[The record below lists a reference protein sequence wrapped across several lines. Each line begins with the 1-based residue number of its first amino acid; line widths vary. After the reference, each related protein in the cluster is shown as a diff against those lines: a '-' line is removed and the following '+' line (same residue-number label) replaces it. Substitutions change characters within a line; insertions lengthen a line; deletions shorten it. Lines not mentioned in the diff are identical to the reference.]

1 MQTQFT
7 PFLSLAGGMLIG
19 ASAVL
24 LMATTGRIAGV
35 SGLTSKLIGKDTA
48 NEARG
53 VAGMFILGLLL
64 SAPLW
69 LLFSGAW
76 PDQLVA
82 DNVLLMAL
90 AGFLVGFGAVYGN
103 GCTSGHGVCGIA
115 RGSARSIVATASFM
129 GAAIL
134 TVLVTR
140 HILGGV
146 G

>member
-1 MQTQFT
+1 METEFT

-24 LMATTGRIAGV
+24 LMATDGRIAGI
-35 SGLTSKLIGKDTA
+35 SGLASKLIGRDTDRD
-48 NEARG
+48 ARS

-69 LLFSGAW
+69 LLFSGEW
-76 PDQLVA
+76 PDQFVA
-82 DNVLLMAL
+82 DNILLMAT

-115 RGSARSIVATASFM
+115 RGSARSIIATASFM

-134 TVLVTR
+134 TVFVTR
-140 HILGGV
+140 HVFGGV